1 MIEFD
6 TVVKEFSGKPV
17 LQGMT
22 LRIERGE
29 TVSLVGTSG
38 AGKTVTIK
46 HMVRL
51 IDPTSGRI
59 LIDGEEIQSLPAK
72 ELGRV
77 RKKFGFLFQGAA
89 LLQWMSVF
97 DNVALPLRENTRM
110 SEDEIQEKVDAV
122 LEKVEMT
129 SAAGKLPADISGGMQ
144 KRAALARAVVTEP
157 DILLYDEPTS
167 GLDPVTS
174 RTIDELIHD
183 LQEDLGVTSVVVTHD
198 MISALT
204 ISDRIA
210 MLHQGQLSEISTPRD
225 FLKSENPVV
234 RNFLD
239 SQCISRNFFEE
250 FPERT
255 HA

>member
-6 TVVKEFSGKPV
+6 SVVKEFSGKPV
-17 LQGMT
+17 LRGMS
-22 LRIERGE
+22 LRIEKGE

-51 IDPTSGRI
+51 LDPTSGRI
-59 LIDGEEIQSLPAK
+59 VIDGEEIHDLPSK
-72 ELGRV
+72 ELGRM
-77 RKKFGFLFQGAA
+77 RMKFGFLFQGAA

-110 SEDEIQEKVDAV
+110 PEEEVQEKVNAV
-122 LEKVEMT
+122 LEKVGMT
-129 SAAGKLPADISGGMQ
+129 QAAEKLPADISGGMQ
-144 KRAALARAVVTEP
+144 KRAGLARAVVTEP

-174 RTIDELIHD
+174 RTIDQLIHD
-183 LQEDLGVTSVVVTHD
+183 LQQDLGVTSVVVTHD

-210 MLHQGQLSEISTPRD
+210 MLHEGQLSEISTPQD
-225 FLKSENPVV
+225 FLASENPVV
-234 RNFLD
+234 SNFLD

-250 FPERT
+250 FSDRKLT
-255 HA
+255 

>member
-1 MIEFD
+1 MIEFKN
-6 TVVKEFSGKPV
+6 VKKEFSGKPV
-17 LQGMT
+17 LRGMT
-22 LRIERGE
+22 FSIEKGE
-29 TVSLVGTSG
+29 TISLVGTSG

-51 IDPTSGRI
+51 LDPTSGRI
-59 LIDGEEIQSLPAK
+59 CIDGEDIQDLPSE

-77 RKKFGFLFQGAA
+77 RKKFGFLFQGSA

-97 DNVALPLRENTRM
+97 DNIALPLRETQKLP
-110 SEDEIQEKVDAV
+110 EDEIQEKVKSV
-122 LEKVEMT
+122 LEKVDMT
-129 SAAGKLPADISGGMQ
+129 EAAKKLPADISGGMQ
-144 KRAALARAVVTEP
+144 KRAGLARAVVTEP

-174 RTIDELIHD
+174 RTIDKLIHD

-210 MLHQGQLSEISTPRD
+210 MLHQGEVSEISTPQD
-225 FLKSENPVV
+225 FLRSENKVV
-234 RNFLD
+234 SNFLD
-239 SQCISRNFFEE
+239 SQCISRNFFDE
-250 FPERT
+250 FSDRKLT
-255 HA
+255 